1 MIEYL
6 PIVLTGIGLTASII
20 YYASILRNA
29 NKTQEQQLQT
39 RRIQLSTSITEKI
52 GSKDFLQDF
61 AEIVSIKWTDIDDFI
76 KKYDHR
82 VNPESYAQRWTVWLA
97 YENLGYLLR
106 EGLIDQEI
114 LFNVASTGSILI
126 WGKYYPVIE
135 NIRKNELGP
144 RFMENFEYLASEMWK
159 ICKTRGYMSPGYKDG
174 YIFDEY
180 HQIFEPTTN
189 HNIP

>member
-20 YYASILRNA
+20 YYTSILRNA

-52 GSKDFLQDF
+52 GSKDFLRDF
-61 AEIVSIKWTDIDDFI
+61 AEILKFEWVDVDDFL

-82 VNPESYAQRWTVWLA
+82 VNPESYAQRWTVWVA

-114 LFNVASTGSILI
+114 LFNVASTGSILV
-126 WGKYYPVIE
+126 WGTYYPVID

-159 ICKTRGYMSPGYKDG
+159 VCKARGYMSAGYKDG
-174 YIFDEY
+174 YIFDEF
-180 HQIFEPTTN
+180 HHLFESET
-189 HNIP
+189 